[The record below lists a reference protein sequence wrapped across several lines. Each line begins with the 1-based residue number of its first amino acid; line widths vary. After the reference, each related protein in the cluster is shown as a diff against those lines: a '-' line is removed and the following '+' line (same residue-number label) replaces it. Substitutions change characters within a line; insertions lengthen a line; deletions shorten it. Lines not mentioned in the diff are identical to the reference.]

1 MRPSPTDLLANFS
14 KIDCYEFYDTNTRNI
29 IEELENKK
37 IKIDHHSLILTR
49 IDEILAE
56 DSPRRSKFI
65 KLLIDKQ
72 SVDTLDSLIEYAN
85 INIQSGNKFNVTN
98 QYFQNNI
105 VELSKLLGFYS
116 STEEL
121 TQNSKF
127 DEVKRLRPRYPVR
140 EYQQQCTT
148 AIWQIYKNKKQR
160 ALLHLPT
167 GAGKTRTAINF
178 ICEFLRDNPNRT
190 VVWFAD
196 TVELCE
202 QARDEFNTAWSFLGN
217 RDITSFAFYSNSE
230 LSLSGI
236 NEGFVVAGLQ
246 KFRSQENS
254 DKTGVQFILD
264 AFKKNV
270 GLVVFDEAHK
280 ALAST
285 YKEIILD
292 IIEKASSECFLLGL
306 SATPG
311 RKTYINSED
320 DQENKELSDLFNN
333 NKVSPSMP
341 GYVSIIEYLIE
352 QQFLANYSILPISYD
367 NSETKFM
374 MTTDFDSDH
383 NLMNYLAD
391 SDLRNQ
397 EIVNTVIKEITSP
410 HPESEERENA
420 KNQGIVFALNVN
432 HAKRL
437 EILLNNAGVKSKVIV
452 GDTNSY
458 QRSVAIQRYKNQE
471 IQVLINYGV
480 LTAGFDAPCT
490 NSVFIT
496 RPTSS
501 LIQYLQ
507 MAGRAMR
514 GPKSGGSKQCR
525 IYTVKDDDEQFNNMY
540 NAFKYWDTSWDANI
554 KEPK

>member
-1 MRPSPTDLLANFS
+1 MELSPKDLLANFS
-14 KIDCYEFYDTNTRNI
+14 RIDCYQFYDSNTKQI
-29 IEELENKK
+29 IEELESKK
-37 IKIDHHSLILTR
+37 IKIDHHALILTR

-56 DSPRRSKFI
+56 ESPRRSRFI

-72 SVDTLDSLIEYAN
+72 SLETLEALIESAN
-85 INIQSGNKFNVTN
+85 IQIKSSKKFDAVN

-105 VELSKLLGFYS
+105 LELSKYLGFYS
-116 STEEL
+116 STDEL

-127 DEVKRLRPRYPVR
+127 DEVQRIRPQYPVR
-140 EYQQQCTT
+140 EYQQQCTS
-148 AIWQIYKNKKQR
+148 ALWELYDSDRQR

-178 ICEFLRDNPNRT
+178 ICEYLRENPNKT

-202 QARDEFNTAWSFLGN
+202 QARNEFNTAWSYLGN
-217 RDITSFAFYSNSE
+217 RNLTSFAFYSNSE

-236 NEGFVVAGLQ
+236 AEGFVVAGLQ
-246 KFRSQENS
+246 KFRSQESS
-254 DKTGVQFILD
+254 DKAGIQFILD

-270 GLVVFDEAHK
+270 GLIVFDEAHK

-285 YKEIILD
+285 YKEIIID
-292 IIEKASSECFLLGL
+292 IIKKANSECFLLGL

-333 NKVSPSMP
+333 NKVTPTMT

-374 MTTDFDSDH
+374 MNTDFDNDH
-383 NLMNYLAD
+383 NLMNYLAE
-391 SDLRNQ
+391 SDVRNQ
-397 EIVNTVIKEITSP
+397 EIVNTVVKEITSP
-410 HPESEERENA
+410 HPEAEERHNA
-420 KNQGIVFALNVN
+420 ENQGIVFALNVS

-437 EILLNNAGVKSKVIV
+437 EILLNNAGIKSKVIV

-514 GPKSGGSKQCR
+514 GPKSGGSKNCR
-525 IYTVKDDDEQFNNMY
+525 IYTVKDDDAQFNNMY
-540 NAFKYWDTSWDANI
+540 NAFKYWDTSW
-554 KEPK
+554 EPKD

>member
-1 MRPSPTDLLANFS
+1 MNITPLDLLSNFS
-14 KIDCYEFYDTNTRNI
+14 KMDCYDYYDSETRLI
-29 IEELENKK
+29 IQDLEDKK
-37 IKIDHHSLILTR
+37 VSIDYRTLILTQ

-56 DSPRRSKFI
+56 ESDKKLSFVE
-65 KLLIDKQ
+65 LLINKQ
-72 SVDTLDSLIEYAN
+72 SSSVLQNLINHLSIEILDNNEYQTVADYFKRN
-85 INIQSGNKFNVTN
+85 IGQ
-98 QYFQNNI
+98 
-105 VELSKLLGFYS
+105 LSQILGFHS
-116 STEEL
+116 NPEEL

-127 DEVKRLRPRYPVR
+127 DAVRRIEPKYPIR
-140 EYQQQCTT
+140 EYQQSCTSDL
-148 AIWQIYKNKKQR
+148 WHLYDNEERR

-178 ICEFLRDNPNRT
+178 ICEYLRENT
-190 VVWFAD
+190 QKSVIWFAD

-202 QARDEFNTAWSFLGN
+202 QARNEFNIAWESLGN
-217 RDITSFAFYSNSE
+217 RGMGSFAFYGSSS

-236 NEGFVVAGLQ
+236 SEGFIVAGLQ
-246 KFRSQENS
+246 KFRSQESS
-254 DKTGVQFILD
+254 DKTNVKFILD
-264 AFKKNV
+264 TFKRDV
-270 GLVVFDEAHK
+270 GLIVFDEAHK

-292 IIEKASSECFLLGL
+292 IIEKADTNCFLLGL

-311 RKTYINSED
+311 RKTYANSED
-320 DQENKELSDLFNN
+320 DKENKQLSELFGN
-333 NKVSPSMP
+333 NKVTPNIH

-352 QQFLANYSILPISYD
+352 KEFLSQYKILPINYD
-367 NSETKFM
+367 NSETVFRM
-374 MTTDFDSDH
+374 HGDFEND
-383 NLMNYLAD
+383 NKLMSYLAE

-397 EIVNTVIKEITSP
+397 EIINTVIAEINAP
-410 HPESEERENA
+410 HPEIEQNPHA
-420 KNQGIVFALNVN
+420 LNQGIVFALNVN

-437 EILLNNAGVKSKVIV
+437 EILLNNEGIKSKVIV
-452 GDTNSY
+452 GKTDSY

-471 IQVLINYGV
+471 IRVLINYGV

-514 GPKSGGSKQCR
+514 GPKSGGSKNCR
-525 IYTVKDDDEQFNNMY
+525 IYTVKDEDKQFNNMY
-540 NAFKYWDTSWDANI
+540 NAFKYWDTSW
-554 KEPK
+554 KPKNKDH

>member
-1 MRPSPTDLLANFS
+1 MELSPKDLLANFS
-14 KIDCYEFYDTNTRNI
+14 RIDCYQFYDSNTKQI
-29 IEELENKK
+29 IEELESKK
-37 IKIDHHSLILTR
+37 IKIDHHALILTR

-56 DSPRRSKFI
+56 ESPRRSKFI

-72 SVDTLDSLIEYAN
+72 SLETLETLIESAN
-85 INIQSGNKFNVTN
+85 IQIESNNKFDAVNH
-98 QYFQNNI
+98 YFQNNI
-105 VELSKLLGFYS
+105 LELSKYLGFYS

-127 DEVKRLRPRYPVR
+127 DEVQRIRPQYPVR
-140 EYQQQCTT
+140 EYQQQCTS
-148 AIWQIYKNKKQR
+148 ALWDLYNNNRQR

-178 ICEFLRDNPNRT
+178 ICEYLRENPNKT

-202 QARDEFNTAWSFLGN
+202 QARNEFNTAWSLLGN
-217 RDITSFAFYSNSE
+217 RNLTSFAFYSNSE

-236 NEGFVVAGLQ
+236 TEGFVVAGLQ
-246 KFRSQENS
+246 KFRSQESS
-254 DKTGVQFILD
+254 DKTGIQFILD
-264 AFKKNV
+264 AFKKSV
-270 GLVVFDEAHK
+270 GLIVFDEAHK

-285 YKEIILD
+285 YKEIIID
-292 IIEKASSECFLLGL
+292 IIKKANSECFLLGL

-333 NKVSPSMP
+333 NKVTPTMP

-374 MTTDFDSDH
+374 MNTDFENDH
-383 NLMNYLAD
+383 NLINYLAD
-391 SDLRNQ
+391 SDVRNQ
-397 EIVNTVIKEITSP
+397 EIVNTVVKEITSP
-410 HPESEERENA
+410 HPESEERQNA
-420 KNQGIVFALNVN
+420 ENQGIVFALNVS

-437 EILLNNAGVKSKVIV
+437 EILLNNAGIKSKVIV

-514 GPKSGGSKQCR
+514 GPKSGGSKNCN
-525 IYTVKDDDEQFNNMY
+525 IYTVKDDDAQFNNMY
-540 NAFKYWDTSWDANI
+540 NAFKYWDTSW
-554 KEPK
+554 EPK